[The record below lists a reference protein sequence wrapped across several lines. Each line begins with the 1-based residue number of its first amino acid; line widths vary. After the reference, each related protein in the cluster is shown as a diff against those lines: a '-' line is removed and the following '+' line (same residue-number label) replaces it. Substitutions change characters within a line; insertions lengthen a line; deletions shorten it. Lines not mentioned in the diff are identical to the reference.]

1 MVGLRADEVPQV
13 AAEGEQVAEGLVG
26 DLRGVGP
33 LHVRQDNVALGQLRD
48 FHQVFDPGFG
58 CWTQAQF
65 LAGRSARGDEAVA
78 RDRVADTRHG
88 IILVPT
94 LDQFSARGCFP
105 ELRELFRR
113 SRGDEDLESFG
124 RAGL

>member
-48 FHQVFDPGFG
+48 FHQVL
-58 CWTQAQF
+58 T
-65 LAGRSARGDEAVA
+65 
-78 RDRVADTRHG
+78 
-88 IILVPT
+88 
-94 LDQFSARGCFP
+94 
-105 ELRELFRR
+105 RR
-113 SRGDEDLESFG
+113 S
-124 RAGL
+124 